1 MDNRMTK
8 HLICWIAAIG
18 LTLSVGCAQDGEDN
32 IVGPGD
38 VEEEIVGTLP
48 PITGRLAGVND
59 WCYQL
64 DAIDVAVIGASKFDL
79 VVMDYSA
86 DGSEEGA
93 FSNAQIQA
101 LKESP
106 RGPKIVVAYMSIGE
120 AEDYR
125 FYWKDAWKSHP
136 PDWLDEA
143 NPSWPGNFKVRY
155 WDPEW
160 QRILFGIAEGEVKS
174 YLDRIVDAGFD
185 GIYLDIIDAYEY
197 WSYEK
202 SVRSPREAAED
213 MIALV
218 IALSEYARNTRG
230 KPDFLVFS
238 QNGSGIITE
247 VDDEKVQAYFEAIS
261 GIGAEDTFYYGDQDE
276 DNPLNR
282 QQEVIANLDRFRRAG
297 KVVLAIDYLLAPEK
311 IADFYTRA
319 RARGY
324 IPYTSVRALNR
335 LIVPPGYEPD

>member
-1 MDNRMTK
+1 MDKEIANHVIPWAAMIA
-8 HLICWIAAIG
+8 LI
-18 LTLSVGCAQDGEDN
+18 LSAGCAQDGEDN
-32 IVGPGD
+32 IAGPGN
-38 VEEEIVGTLP
+38 VEEEIVDTLP
-48 PITGRLAGVND
+48 PITGRLAGIND

-64 DAIDVAVIGASKFDL
+64 DAIDIARIGASKFDL

-86 DGSEEGA
+86 DGSEEQA

-106 RGPKIVVAYMSIGE
+106 GGPKLVVAYMSIGE

-125 FYWKDAWKSHP
+125 FYWKDAWESHP
-136 PDWLDEA
+136 PDWLGET
-143 NPSWPGNFKVRY
+143 NPEWPGNFKVRY

-160 QRILFGIAEGEVKS
+160 QRIVFGIAEGERKS
-174 YLDRIVDAGFD
+174 YLDRIVGAGFD
-185 GIYLDIIDAYEY
+185 GAYLDIIDAYEY

-202 SVRSPREAAED
+202 GVRSPKEAAED
-213 MIALV
+213 MIALI
-218 IALSEYARNTRG
+218 IALSEYARNTREE
-230 KPDFLVFS
+230 PDFLIFP

-247 VDDEKVQAYFEAIS
+247 VGDEKVQAYFEAIN
-261 GIGAEDTFYYGDQDE
+261 GIGAEDTFYGDRDE
-276 DNPLNR
+276 NNPLNR
-282 QQEVIANLDRFRRAG
+282 QQEVIANLDRFRLAG

-324 IPYTSVRALNR
+324 IPYSSVRDLNR
-335 LIVPPGYEPD
+335 LIVPTGHEPD